1 MNARQK
7 AKHYKRLLENK
18 PLELLKFTVKE
29 SYYDMDTLT
38 CKKCLTVHDLCVLG
52 DNAVEVVKDDILK
65 ELLKNL
71 DNNYIVY
78 ESEKTFDGEITVRAT
93 LRVLKPIR
101 G

>member
-7 AKHYKRLLENK
+7 AKYYKRLLDQK
-18 PLELLKFTVKE
+18 PLQLTVKE
-29 SYYDMDTLT
+29 SYYDIDTLT
-38 CKKCLTVHDLCVLG
+38 CKKYLTVNDLYVLG
-52 DNAVEVVKDDILK
+52 NNAVEVVKDDILK